1 MLNSGFSSLS
11 MSVLRAMPLILRFFL
26 LALVMAAAV
35 HFVFASDALR
45 IGVFFTF
52 VLTLSLFFP
61 STCGTV
67 DKEAVDLIYY
77 GTAMF
82 VAAGLFLA
90 KEVERKRLEL
100 APQINSLAQ
109 QQHEVEAEISSFDYV
124 ASNAPQF
131 LNWIDRR
138 VDEAFDDTERSRSRE
153 CNCASSGY
161 LSKFCGGGVQI
172 PQRVTPG
179 KFELQLLRQKAAA
192 RNCKELEQVLLESA
206 PHRDVGL
213 RTPATTLPLAKVL
226 HANGTIQ
233 VGTIVL
239 GLSQI
244 ATLLEQIEEDCDS
257 ARRKLT
263 EQKASISK
271 NQEAVQSELNAF
283 SRSSKFGIVLWAT
296 EFSEFYWPYILITY
310 LGLKIARVDYL
321 EKFQESRRD

>member
-1 MLNSGFSSLS
+1 MLNSGISSLS

-61 STCGTV
+61 SACGTV

-90 KEVERKRLEL
+90 KKVERKRLER
-100 APQINSLAQ
+100 APQINSLGQ

-138 VDEAFDDTERSRSRE
+138 VDEAFEDTERSRSRE

-161 LSKFCGGGVQI
+161 LSKFCGGSVQI

-179 KFELQLLRQKAAA
+179 KFEWQLLRQKEAG

-213 RTPATTLPLAKVL
+213 RTPATTLGLAKVL
-226 HANGTIQ
+226 H
-233 VGTIVL
+233 
-239 GLSQI
+239 GLLRPHLAP
-244 ATLLEQIEEDCDS
+244 ATWADDALDLF
-257 ARRKLT
+257 
-263 EQKASISK
+263 ASVR
-271 NQEAVQSELNAF
+271 QGQ
-283 SRSSKFGIVLWAT
+283 
-296 EFSEFYWPYILITY
+296 YW
-310 LGLKIARVDYL
+310 GVAKR
-321 EKFQESRRD
+321 